1 MSTQLTNRPPADRR
15 FDRRTAAERR
25 RQAELALDAN
35 ALELFAHV
43 VAAGSFAEAARQLG
57 QTRAAVSRRVAGI
70 EAVLGMPLFAR
81 TTRSLG
87 LTDAG
92 RRLHG
97 RARAVLEAADAA
109 RRAVR
114 RDRGELSG
122 TLRITATH
130 SFGHAVLAPLLA
142 RFQHL
147 HPDIRLDLLFTDRRI
162 DLLGEGIDVAF
173 RITRKPPPDWV
184 AQPVQPL
191 TVRAYAAPAP
201 GLPLDGPSSLAGRP
215 CLLFGAQGDAQ
226 LTRWVPAAGGEAVQ
240 VELAPSVSASSMDSL
255 VAMAR
260 AGAGVVLTPDYC
272 VADDVAAG
280 RLADV
285 LPGWT
290 LPVAE
295 GDSVQA
301 LTLPVPAASEA
312 ARALVRFVIDSVAAE
327 SPRSAATAGD
337 VTAPVRGR

>member
-1 MSTQLTNRPPADRR
+1 MTNRTHSDRR
-15 FDRRTAAERR
+15 LDRHTAAERR

-35 ALELFAHV
+35 ALELFARV

-70 EAVLGMPLFAR
+70 EAVLGRPLFAR

-87 LTDAG
+87 LTDTG

-109 RRAVR
+109 RRAMQR
-114 RDRGELSG
+114 ERGELGG
-122 TLRITATH
+122 TLRLTATP
-130 SFGHAVLAPLLA
+130 SYGHAVLAPLLA

-147 HPDIRLDLLFTDRRI
+147 HPGVCLDLLFTDRRI

-184 AQPVQPL
+184 ALAVQPF

-201 GLPLDGPSSLAGRP
+201 GVPLDGPSALTRHP
-215 CLLFGAQGDAQ
+215 CLLFGAQGEAQ
-226 LTRWVPAAGGEAVQ
+226 LTQWVPTTGGDAVQ
-240 VELAPSVSASSMDSL
+240 LELAPSVSATSMDCL
-255 VAMAR
+255 LAMAR
-260 AGAGVVLTPDYC
+260 AGAGIVLAPDYC
-272 VADDVAAG
+272 VAGDVAAG
-280 RLADV
+280 RLVDA

-301 LTLPVPAASEA
+301 LTLPGAAASDA
-312 ARALVRFVIDSVAAE
+312 ARALVRFVIDSIAA
-327 SPRSAATAGD
+327 AAPHAALPAAG
-337 VTAPVRGR
+337 VKAPARGR